1 MACHNSSWISWRS
14 LGAGGT
20 AGLGVSD
27 VISRLLCDPFCQRR
41 LRRLVP
47 LQFIGQKPNDIARLG
62 QAWGADLVC
71 AEQRD
76 REPQRIGGAGADGQV
91 GALLGGVGA
100 GFWGVADIAVRVA
113 EYGAHDTSPC
123 PIG

>member
-76 REPQRIGGAGADGQV
+76 REPQRIGGAG
-91 GALLGGVGA
+91 
-100 GFWGVADIAVRVA
+100 IAVRVA

-123 PIG
+123 PIGIMVWT